1 MKNTNKKGFTI
12 VELVI
17 VIAVIGILAAVLI
30 PTFSSLIKKAN
41 ESSDIQA
48 TRQMNTAL
56 AIAGELSDIDDVID
70 ALAEAGFNSK
80 DALIP
85 VSTGY
90 TFYWYAN
97 AKQIVLEND
106 KGEVVFP
113 EGVAKEEGTSLE
125 NSVKYID
132 IVVNDTAS
140 LESALTNGVA
150 DIKLDAN
157 VELSYQVVIPAGSKV
172 TLDLNDNT
180 LSTAKTGDRS
190 KYIDVSGEL
199 VISNGTIDARGIEV
213 LSGGKLVIAENANVE
228 IANVDS
234 NGGAAIWVEAGG
246 EVEINGGLY
255 TALNGV
261 KDYTNNYKY
270 NPGVINNSGKVTIKG
285 GTFKSA
291 ETVCYLITNKGE
303 MIIDDGTFEGTHGI
317 IANIA
322 GTVTINGGTFTLK
335 PYADGSFDGHV
346 VYASGGN
353 VVISENSTATFGGY
367 DSIFYENGGTIT
379 DNR

>member
-1 MKNTNKKGFTI
+1 MKNINRKGFTI

-17 VIAVIGILAAVLI
+17 VVAVIAVLAAVLI
-30 PTFSSLIKKAN
+30 PTFAGIIEKAN
-41 ESSDIQA
+41 LTADQRGERD
-48 TRQMNTAL
+48 MNTAL
-56 AIAGELSDIDDVID
+56 AIAGNPDNLDAAID
-70 ALAEAGFNSK
+70 ALIDNGFNGNNLVPVSKDYSFVWNESTKKIELVKTDEIVDGQHELEEAG
-80 DALIP
+80 
-85 VSTGY
+85 
-90 TFYWYAN
+90 
-97 AKQIVLEND
+97 
-106 KGEVVFP
+106 
-113 EGVAKEEGTSLE
+113 
-125 NSVKYID
+125 VKYID

-172 TLDLNDNT
+172 TLDLNGKT
-180 LSTAKTGDRS
+180 LSTAKNGDRS
-190 KYIDVSGEL
+190 KYLDVSGEL
-199 VISNGTIDARGIEV
+199 VISNGTVDARGIEV

-234 NGGAAIWVEAGG
+234 NGGAAIWVYAGG
-246 EVEINGGLY
+246 EVEVSGGTF
-255 TALNGV
+255 TAMNGV
-261 KDYTNNYKY
+261 KWSNGSDIRY
-270 NPGVINNSGKVTIKG
+270 NPGVINNSGKVTING

-291 ETVCYLITNKGE
+291 ETICYLVQNSGE
-303 MIIDDGTFEGTHGI
+303 MVINGGTFEGTHGVV
-317 IANIA
+317 ANSA
-322 GTVTINGGTFTLK
+322 GTTTINGGSFTLK

-353 VVISENSTATFGGY
+353 VVISENSTATFGGH